1 MEDSFSRRVTIADV
15 ASAGI
20 VLHFDD
26 GISVYYSTNFL
37 WQNRQ
42 EHGNEIIPD
51 PKSDE

>member
-1 MEDSFSRRVTIADV
+1 MEDSFSRRITIADV
-15 ASAGI
+15 APTGI
-20 VLHFDD
+20 VLHFDN

-42 EHGNEIIPD
+42 EHGNKIIPD